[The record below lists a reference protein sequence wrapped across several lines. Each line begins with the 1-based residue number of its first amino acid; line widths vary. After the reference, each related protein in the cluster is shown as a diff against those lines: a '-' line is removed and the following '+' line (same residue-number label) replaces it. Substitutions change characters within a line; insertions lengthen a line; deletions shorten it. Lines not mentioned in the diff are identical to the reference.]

1 MIQSVAM
8 VIVRLAN
15 EMIFSVLV
23 FQDPKHELCLILT
36 QIVQWV
42 ITGNALFDAEMG
54 VVLLM
59 GNFVIGV

>member
-8 VIVRLAN
+8 VTVRLAN

-23 FQDPKHELCLILT
+23 FQDLKHELCLILT